1 MPRTIRQVPEWYTRD
16 WSPAMARNEMSAMRW
31 EDLETA
37 IDTLIS
43 NPDKRHKPKHIVRT
57 LWLGSSGMP
66 AMDLLQRLLVTLA
79 RCLDPTRSPGANTDE
94 AMIPTAANGLLPR
107 WSYTDLEVALS
118 YTWSG
123 MALEIAIA
131 RHHDCLMFRD
141 DRLSGAATARQLVLL
156 VNGLPTPRIAP
167 FQPAVLPGTKTARA
181 A

>member
-16 WSPAMARNEMSAMRW
+16 WSPATARNEMSAMRW

-43 NPDKRHKPKHIVRT
+43 NPEKRQKPKQLFRT
-57 LWLGSSGMP
+57 LWLASADTA
-66 AMDLLQRLLVTLA
+66 AMQMLQRLLLVMA
-79 RCLDPTRSPGANTDE
+79 QSLDPNRSPDLKVGE
-94 AMIPTAANGLLPR
+94 PIIPTPASGPLPR

-123 MALEIAIA
+123 RALEVAIA

-141 DRLSGAATARQLVLL
+141 DRLSGAATARQLILL
-156 VNGLPTPRIAP
+156 VCGLPTPAISRLRAENRPTIRS
-167 FQPAVLPGTKTARA
+167 VRA

>member
-1 MPRTIRQVPEWYTRD
+1 MPRTIRRVPEWYTRD
-16 WSPAMARNEMSAMRW
+16 WSPATARNEMSAMRW

-43 NPDKRHKPKHIVRT
+43 NPDRRHKPKQTVRT
-57 LWLGSSGMP
+57 LWLASSGMP

-79 RCLDPTRSPGANTDE
+79 QGLDPTRSYGASTDE
-94 AMIPTAANGLLPR
+94 AMIPTMASGHLPR

-141 DRLSGAATARQLVLL
+141 DRLSGAATARQLMLL
-156 VNGLPTPRIAP
+156 VNGLPTPRIDHSQKLVSAGVS
-167 FQPAVLPGTKTARA
+167 AARA